1 MTMQRVSIN
10 IATIDDVWAT
20 QAMADLRNVAE
31 NLYHPLREVG
41 FWDETADQLHLCRL
55 LSLGKECP
63 HVLDE
68 ADPGRVSYVETI
80 EQEMNG
86 TLEIYF
92 PHAEVYI
99 YLGASNRQW
108 GV

>member
-1 MTMQRVSIN
+1 MQRVAIN
-10 IATIDDVWAT
+10 IDTKEDIWAT

-41 FWDETADQLHLCRL
+41 FWDQNAEQLHLCKL

-68 ADPGRVSYVETI
+68 TDPAWVSYVETV

-86 TLEIYF
+86 VLEIYF

-99 YLGASNRQW
+99 YLGVNNRQW